1 MHSSFPYRLAS
12 AIDCEGDHLLIL
24 SEIMKLFKHHINLSE
39 EVNLCIGIHVMI
51 FDNSLIQYQIS
62 NGTPRVIMELFED
75 DTSNG
80 TIYPIVIFPT
90 ENGTEVST
98 IILISY

>member
-12 AIDCEGDHLLIL
+12 TIDCEGDHILIL
-24 SEIMKLFKHHINLSE
+24 SEIMKLFKHHLNLSE
-39 EVNLCIGIHVMI
+39 GVNFRIGIHVMI
-51 FDNSLIQYQIS
+51 FDNSLIQYRIS
-62 NGTPRVIMELFED
+62 NGTPKVITELFED
-75 DTSNG
+75 DASNG